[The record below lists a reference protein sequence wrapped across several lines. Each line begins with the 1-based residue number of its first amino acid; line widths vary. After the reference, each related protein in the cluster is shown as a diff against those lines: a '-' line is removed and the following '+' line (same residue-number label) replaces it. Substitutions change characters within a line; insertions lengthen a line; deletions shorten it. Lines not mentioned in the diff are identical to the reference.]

1 MFYCSSGGSDPLN
14 MSKSGILRGIITE
27 KLSTAAREI
36 LAVVERTVA
45 DYEEEA
51 SGFRREIERQRRQ
64 LEVLQPRIKLPRRE
78 LLPDL
83 QSHEEVVVGE
93 EQEEQQ
99 LTQSTGVE
107 DSGSLDFLWYGD
119 NDNEDDFQPA
129 TQLTSR
135 SRQRRRDLKDPD
147 YEITPRARPEKRRV
161 SKPLISDAQ
170 DHLDFRVRLL
180 DDPQIEVLSNVVFQK
195 CPIHDLRCRRDLQE
209 SDFLDLLRSTFP
221 RLAAG
226 EAFDLFMTDRHRRLQ
241 PLMVGA
247 LTPENIYTSINST
260 GHSALYIRLK
270 TAVDPQ
276 SSSSRDL
283 SPQPGDEQLVQG
295 SATPSAGQPE
305 ENPSVVSQ
313 PQKRRRGRP
322 RLGEEPTHHFL
333 RICVLEDP
341 QSDAPSEP
349 ELKKSSVQELKCPRG
364 LQEAGF
370 LDLLRI
376 TFPQLVGDD
385 KKIHMY
391 KSDRSRKLQKLKVN
405 ALTPEEIYKSMRS
418 TGIKKSLLYIKL
430 KAAGSEDSEDEEQ
443 GGLLVKD
450 EPQPTDCVAVEDES
464 APLQSPGELD
474 RSRELVQPDEEAAE
488 SDAGSGGGNEASGED
503 DEWKPNPEDS
513 DDLEDPEDPQSK
525 RAIKKAPRRA
535 EEKGEGSKAPC
546 WVCGVWYRTLS
557 KFARH
562 AWTHVHDPKSVCGV
576 CGESFDSS
584 EDLRGHL
591 KIHQNTY
598 DCSYCGKAFF
608 TTAGLKNHVSLHTG
622 ERQFK
627 CDTCSKA
634 FPHKS
639 ALSIHRWVH
648 VEDRPH
654 KCDTCPKSFGLKGQL
669 VAHKKCHVNRDRYL
683 CNICGR
689 SVFDLRS
696 LTRHKLT
703 HSTERRF
710 GCKVCGKHFKLE
722 GTLKAHEKVHT
733 VRDRMYL
740 CHVCCKT
747 FLSNNTLMAHMKTHS
762 DERPFVCSVCTR
774 SFITK
779 WDLKKHIRVHT
790 GEAPYG
796 CTKCGRHF
804 KLKSTLN
811 VHIRSHLG
819 IKRFSC
825 GVCGKACSRQEH
837 LTVHMR
843 THNGERPYQ
852 CSLCDK
858 AFTQSHCLKTHMKS
872 YHPEEILLPQPSTSG
887 LQPPDPE

>member
-1 MFYCSSGGSDPLN
+1 KAWGIPAVTAGSSPCLGSYEGRPRAGRRAHARGGVKPKPFPCSVQGCERRFSRSDELN
-14 MSKSGILRGIITE
+14 RHLHASCRGHSCRLCEKAYLSKAMLKEHE
-27 KLSTAAREI
+27 KTH
-36 LAVVERTVA
+36 
-45 DYEEEA
+45 
-51 SGFRREIERQRRQ
+51 GHQRRT
-64 LEVLQPRIKLPRRE
+64 LGA
-78 LLPDL
+78 DL
-83 QSHEEVVVGE
+83 
-93 EQEEQQ
+93 
-99 LTQSTGVE
+99 
-107 DSGSLDFLWYGD
+107 
-119 NDNEDDFQPA
+119 
-129 TQLTSR
+129 
-135 SRQRRRDLKDPD
+135 
-147 YEITPRARPEKRRV
+147 
-161 SKPLISDAQ
+161 
-170 DHLDFRVRLL
+170 
-180 DDPQIEVLSNVVFQK
+180 
-195 CPIHDLRCRRDLQE
+195 
-209 SDFLDLLRSTFP
+209 LLRS
-221 RLAAG
+221 
-226 EAFDLFMTDRHRRLQ
+226 
-241 PLMVGA
+241 
-247 LTPENIYTSINST
+247 LTPCHTYRQEFPFLST
-260 GHSALYIRLK
+260 RSVPGWVKSAC
-270 TAVDPQ
+270 
-276 SSSSRDL
+276 SSA
-283 SPQPGDEQLVQG
+283 SP
-295 SATPSAGQPE
+295 AGGPRPLLPPVAQCTRPLW
-305 ENPSVVSQ
+305 PLRQVVS
-313 PQKRRRGRP
+313 
-322 RLGEEPTHHFL
+322 
-333 RICVLEDP
+333 
-341 QSDAPSEP
+341 PSE
-349 ELKKSSVQELKCPRG
+349 
-364 LQEAGF
+364 
-370 LDLLRI
+370 
-376 TFPQLVGDD
+376 
-385 KKIHMY
+385 
-391 KSDRSRKLQKLKVN
+391 
-405 ALTPEEIYKSMRS
+405 
-418 TGIKKSLLYIKL
+418 
-430 KAAGSEDSEDEEQ
+430 
-443 GGLLVKD
+443 GG
-450 EPQPTDCVAVEDES
+450 PMS
-464 APLQSPGELD
+464 PL
-474 RSRELVQPDEEAAE
+474 
-488 SDAGSGGGNEASGED
+488 
-503 DEWKPNPEDS
+503 
-513 DDLEDPEDPQSK
+513 
-525 RAIKKAPRRA
+525 RA
-535 EEKGEGSKAPC
+535 EPAGLHGQK
-546 WVCGVWYRTLS
+546 
-557 KFARH
+557 
-562 AWTHVHDPKSVCGV
+562 
-576 CGESFDSS
+576 
-584 EDLRGHL
+584 GHL

-819 IKRFSC
+819 IKR
-825 GVCGKACSRQEH
+825 
-837 LTVHMR
+837 
-843 THNGERPYQ
+843 PYQ

-887 LQPPDPE
+887 LQPPDPEFACCIDSKMSSGIILHQKTYFRPESADFSLKVGNLFNVALI